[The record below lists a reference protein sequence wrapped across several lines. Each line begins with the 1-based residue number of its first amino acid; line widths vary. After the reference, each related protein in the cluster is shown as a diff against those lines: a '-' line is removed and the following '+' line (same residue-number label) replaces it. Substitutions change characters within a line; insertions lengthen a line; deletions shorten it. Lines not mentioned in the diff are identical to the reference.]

1 MQTSSQTTV
10 NVNNYPNGLFP
21 AAQGPGVQGRR
32 HLETANC
39 VCLPPGNG
47 GNVAND
53 AGADNSDPSSRTPNS
68 KSISSQIDALST
80 QFGNFSRQL
89 NDMQG
94 QLNDLSQKDCNNVP
108 PTPHRR

>member
-53 AGADNSDPSSRTPNS
+53 AGADNSDPSSRTPQFEKHLEPDRRALDANS
-68 KSISSQIDALST
+68 AT
-80 QFGNFSRQL
+80 SRA
-89 NDMQG
+89 
-94 QLNDLSQKDCNNVP
+94 S
-108 PTPHRR
+108 